1 VTKAA
6 LAFDAGP
13 GAGMGHQRRM
23 QALATSLAALGATT
37 ELVPAEQPAKG
48 DVVVVDSYRYR
59 ADDQDRFQGRVLV
72 GVDDLGRDLAAD
84 VVVDP
89 SPGATTVAHRAARQV
104 LAGPMYALVDPDLAK
119 LQVRPVGT
127 DVDVVLVTTG
137 GADDAGIGA
146 AMAAELAGLLP
157 GVLVRL
163 AVGPWGSDAVPEG
176 VELIRAVDG
185 LGPALAGADV
195 VVTAGG
201 VTLLEALVLARPTV
215 AVVLADNQR
224 PAAEGAAAASAVV
237 LSDPAGAAA
246 AAAALTGDAV
256 RRQALAQAA
265 RTLVDGQGARR
276 VAETV
281 LALA

>member
-1 VTKAA
+1 
-6 LAFDAGP
+6 
-13 GAGMGHQRRM
+13 
-23 QALATSLAALGATT
+23 
-37 ELVPAEQPAKG
+37 
-48 DVVVVDSYRYR
+48 
-59 ADDQDRFQGRVLV
+59 
-72 GVDDLGRDLAAD
+72 
-84 VVVDP
+84 
-89 SPGATTVAHRAARQV
+89 VAHRAARQV

-127 DVDVVLVTTG
+127 AVDVVLVTTG
-137 GADDAGIGA
+137 AADDAGIGA

>member
-1 VTKAA
+1 VTKAV

-48 DVVVVDSYRYR
+48 DIVVVDSYRYR

-137 GADDAGIGA
+137 GADDAGVGA

-176 VELIRAVDG
+176 VEPIRAVDG